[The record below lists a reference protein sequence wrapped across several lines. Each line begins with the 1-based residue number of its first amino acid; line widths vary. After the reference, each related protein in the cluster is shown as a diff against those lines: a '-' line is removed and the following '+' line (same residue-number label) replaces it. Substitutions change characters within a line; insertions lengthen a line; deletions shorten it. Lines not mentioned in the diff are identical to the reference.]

1 MFWSSSWTIIP
12 HLVVTSFAHA
22 AARLAGEEYLGLL
35 LAPHLTIASK
45 GRWAGYML
53 GAPTLGE
60 AIRRGIAT
68 IGFHSKG
75 DVMSLVAGNGEA
87 RLSYM
92 SAARGQTGY
101 IHVALGSVGIV
112 LSLCRA
118 FLPAHWQPLRIELD
132 IPRPP
137 STTAFEDVFGCPVVF
152 DATHSV
158 QLPGGAGG
166 KSGGQREFVPV
177 LARAAVAVGIA
188 GIFMETHP
196 DPDKALSDGPNA
208 WPLGRM
214 AELLETL
221 LQFDRVAKQY
231 PGPASA

>member
-118 FLPAHWQPLRIELD
+118 FLPAHWQPLRIEARHSPATEHHRLRGCLRLSGRLRCS
-132 IPRPP
+132 RP
-137 STTAFEDVFGCPVVF
+137 
-152 DATHSV
+152 
-158 QLPGGAGG
+158 L
-166 KSGGQREFVPV
+166 R
-177 LARAAVAVGIA
+177 
-188 GIFMETHP
+188 
-196 DPDKALSDGPNA
+196 
-208 WPLGRM
+208 
-214 AELLETL
+214 L
-221 LQFDRVAKQY
+221 LQGISSEEPSAGKRHPPAAHGRRYCAGPRRLAEAEQPARCHLRTNLDAGTDRDRLDRGCGAF
-231 PGPASA
+231 ARH

>member
-137 STTAFEDVFGCPVVF
+137 STTAFEDVFGNQTLRTKVRNPYEELRITSRSLVRVTIDPPV
-152 DATHSV
+152 AAPTRRTS
-158 QLPGGAGG
+158 
-166 KSGGQREFVPV
+166 RTVPRSRRRCRPS
-177 LARAAVAVGIA
+177 AC
-188 GIFMETHP
+188 
-196 DPDKALSDGPNA
+196 
-208 WPLGRM
+208 WPL
-214 AELLETL
+214 
-221 LQFDRVAKQY
+221 
-231 PGPASA
+231 S